1 MTRIDYLEPLT
12 NYLITSPILNNH
24 GIPGVPDINGK
35 NVFVFSDW
43 NTLKNSRS
51 WTYGVIIKPL
61 DSRIIENGNLGPRSD
76 CKSQM
81 RHQVMIGVQV
91 KNARNTQQHFQDNVN
106 GGILSYTGAYPQ
118 AAKFEELVRETILAY
133 NQALTTIGSPQYN
146 QLLNTLTLVGCPEP
160 EEKDGYLMMP
170 SIYQTTYFY

>member
-1 MTRIDYLEPLT
+1 MTRIEYLEPLV
-12 NYLITSPILNNH
+12 NYLRTSTILNNH
-24 GIPGVPDINGK
+24 GIAGVPDINGK
-35 NVFVFSDW
+35 NIFVFSDW
-43 NTLKNSRS
+43 TVFKNAKS
-51 WTYGVIIKPL
+51 WQYGVIIKPL
-61 DSRIIENGNLGPRSD
+61 ESSIIDGPNLGSRSD
-76 CKSQM
+76 CKSHM

-133 NQALTTIGSPQYN
+133 NNAIVTIGSPQYN
-146 QLLNTLTLVGCPEP
+146 QLLNPLTLVGCPEP
-160 EEKDGYLMMP
+160 EESDGYLMMP